1 MKRPKQKPRH
11 SATPAPAC
19 HPERSEACHP
29 ERSEGSPDAAIL
41 AGEQELSDFM
51 EALNQ
56 SANPDTVKPLHRD
69 SDFDTLRPAE
79 TLAAFVTFC
88 ADVRQRYQGNLQV
101 QDDTSLERQDLLHCI
116 ELSDNMRVAD
126 GFKMYRKLREVSR
139 VRRDAKNEND
149 LLQPL
154 YDFLTQ
160 TDFESRLR
168 RVLGDTRTRAEVV
181 GKRQYSLRTDI
192 VEREDV

>member
-1 MKRPKQKPRH
+1 
-11 SATPAPAC
+11 
-19 HPERSEACHP
+19 
-29 ERSEGSPDAAIL
+29 
-41 AGEQELSDFM
+41 M
-51 EALNQ
+51 EALPV
-56 SANPDTVKPLHRD
+56 SADPATLHRD
-69 SDFDTLRPAE
+69 SDFDTLHPAE
-79 TLAAFVTFC
+79 TIAAFVTFC
-88 ADVRQRYQGNLQV
+88 TNVRQRYQGNLQV
-101 QDDTSLERQDLLHCI
+101 QDDTNLERQDLLHCI

-160 TDFESRLR
+160 SDFENRLR

-181 GKRQYSLRTDI
+181 GKRQYGMRTDI
-192 VEREDV
+192 LTREDV

>member
-1 MKRPKQKPRH
+1 MKRPKQKPKH
-11 SATPAPAC
+11 NAIPAPPKDAEI
-19 HPERSEACHP
+19 ER
-29 ERSEGSPDAAIL
+29 
-41 AGEQELSDFM
+41 GEEEISDFM
-51 EALNQ
+51 EALPV
-56 SANPDTVKPLHRD
+56 SADPATLHRG
-69 SDFDTLRPAE
+69 SDFDTLHPAE
-79 TLAAFVTFC
+79 TIAAFVTFC
-88 ADVRQRYQGNLQV
+88 ANVRQRYQGNLQV
-101 QDDTSLERQDLLHCI
+101 QDDTNLERQDLLHCI

-160 TDFESRLR
+160 SDFENRLR

-181 GKRQYSLRTDI
+181 GKRQYGMRTDI
-192 VEREDV
+192 LTREDV

>member
-1 MKRPKQKPRH
+1 MKRVKQTPPHNRSGSTRGEATH
-11 SATPAPAC
+11 ESYTANWESEVAQTVEDGMCGAGALPVSADPA
-19 HPERSEACHP
+19 
-29 ERSEGSPDAAIL
+29 
-41 AGEQELSDFM
+41 
-51 EALNQ
+51 
-56 SANPDTVKPLHRD
+56 TLHRD

-101 QDDTSLERQDLLHCI
+101 QEDTNLARQDLLHCI

-154 YDFLTQ
+154 YEFLAQ

>member
-1 MKRPKQKPRH
+1 MKRPKQKPKH
-11 SATPAPAC
+11 NAIPAPQADAEI
-19 HPERSEACHP
+19 ER
-29 ERSEGSPDAAIL
+29 
-41 AGEQELSDFM
+41 GEEEISDFM
-51 EALNQ
+51 EALPV
-56 SANPDTVKPLHRD
+56 SADPATLHRD
-69 SDFDTLRPAE
+69 SDFDTLHPAE
-79 TLAAFVTFC
+79 TLSAFVTFC

-101 QDDTSLERQDLLHCI
+101 QEDTNLERQDLLHCI

-126 GFKMYRKLREVSR
+126 GFRMYRKLREVSR